1 MKEVER
7 PSTLVAFGPNDLAEQ
22 RPPATSHG
30 AQSGYYATPAHYYA
44 PPMPH
49 QGAPVYSQGNAADA
63 MRSATAGS
71 TFSGGP
77 PTPPTTY
84 YRYAPPAPP
93 HQLQPVLPQGQSLR
107 IPRDYTHGEVRQFAL
122 EYPAQL
128 EGTVSFQE
136 FRQFI
141 RRLNLLLTE
150 AEAPLLRHAID
161 HILEFF
167 TLNLSPLILPSY
179 YHRAMRRVY
188 TYIQEQ
194 NTMVFEPAG
203 WRIVD
208 LRDTAFL
215 YLEIV
220 PL

>member
-7 PSTLVAFGPNDLAEQ
+7 PSALVAFGPNDLTEQ
-22 RPPATSHG
+22 RPPATGHG
-30 AQSGYYATPAHYYA
+30 AQLGHYVTPANYYA
-44 PPMPH
+44 PPLPH
-49 QGAPVYSQGNAADA
+49 PGALAYGNGNAADA
-63 MRSATAGS
+63 LRSGPTGLTVAGNL
-71 TFSGGP
+71 

-84 YRYAPPAPP
+84 YRYTPPAPP
-93 HQLQPVLPQGQSLR
+93 HQLQPVPPQGQSLR

-128 EGTVSFQE
+128 EGAVNFQE

-141 RRLNLLLTE
+141 RRLNFLLTE

-188 TYIQEQ
+188 TFIQEQ

-203 WRIVD
+203 WRVVD